1 MGAEAT
7 LQDSVTAGA
16 VTTEASARRRRPR
29 RPRDATRTF
38 ALTFLMVAILAA
50 FLSPV
55 LRAVMVSLK
64 TPDQLSETNAPF
76 LPSLPQTFEFEGKSY
91 DIYVVNIDGVDRSLA
106 LFKPG
111 RAASQFIDPANP
123 SAAAHRVA
131 GVVADARTGVDAV
144 AGVEQ
149 LRRRLGDPRFPEAA
163 VQHARDRHHR
173 DDRDRRL
180 VHARGL
186 WIRPVPVPGADPAVH
201 LLIATIFLPSAVTL
215 VPTYTIFSKIGWVG
229 TWLPLLVPTFFANA
243 FDVFL
248 VRQYMLTI
256 PREMDEAASID
267 GAGPFRT
274 LVSVIL
280 PQAWPAIVAVAIFHL
295 VYSWN
300 DFFDPLIYLST
311 KPELQTLAVGLQKF
325 NGIHYRNPAYVQAG
339 TLMTMVIPVLL
350 FLVFQRVFVR
360 GVVISGVE
368 K

>member
-1 MGAEAT
+1 MIGTVVSCT
-7 LQDSVTAGA
+7 LVAYGF
-16 VTTEASARRRRPR
+16 ARFR
-29 RPRDATRTF
+29 F
-38 ALTFLMVAILAA
+38 
-50 FLSPV
+50 
-55 LRAVMVSLK
+55 
-64 TPDQLSETNAPF
+64 
-76 LPSLPQTFEFEGKSY
+76 
-91 DIYVVNIDGVDRSLA
+91 
-106 LFKPG
+106 PG
-111 RAASQFIDPANP
+111 RTILF
-123 SAAAHRVA
+123 
-131 GVVADARTGVDAV
+131 T
-144 AGVEQ
+144 
-149 LRRRLGDPRFPEAA
+149 
-163 VQHARDRHHR
+163 
-173 DDRDRRL
+173 
-180 VHARGL
+180 
-186 WIRPVPVPGADPAVH
+186 

-325 NGIHYRNPAYVQAG
+325 NGIHYRNPALRAGWHPDDDGDPGPPVPRVPAGVRPRRRVQ
-339 TLMTMVIPVLL
+339 
-350 FLVFQRVFVR
+350 RR
-360 GVVISGVE
+360 GEVSGRRRRRRSVSP
-368 K
+368 